1 VSARKPRP
9 VLAAGLAYTFA
20 RVVTTADLR
29 NKLLFSLGLIVLFR
43 VGANLPVPGIS
54 EPNVRYCSGL
64 ANTSGSPVAGV
75 FAMLNVLS
83 GNALQHLAV
92 FAPGIMPYITASI
105 ILQLL
110 TQVIPRHWQRDVGA
124 DLHEHDRRRLR
135 PDGADLP
142 R

>member
-54 EPNVRYCSGL
+54 EPSVRYCSGL